1 MKVKIGPRMLAILWC
16 CIAMLSLTLLPL
28 LTSPAAAAPQSVTL
42 TLTSSTPSNLTAY
55 NYLLELTAS
64 APINGSITLYW
75 SINGYGS
82 YYNVTQ
88 ITNGHLI
95 RVFGAQS
102 SGNWTL
108 WYVWPGD
115 DQYAQSQSNYV
126 WLDGNPGNSSPSY
139 GSNTTLYVASAV
151 VAVIVIIALV
161 YLFMRSRG
169 TKK

>member
-1 MKVKIGPRMLAILWC
+1 MKFRIDPRMLAVLWC
-16 CIAMLSLTLLPL
+16 CIAMLSLILLPL
-28 LTSPAAAAPQSVTL
+28 LIAPAAAAPQTVTL
-42 TLTSSTPSNLTAY
+42 TLTSSTPGNLTAY

-75 SINGYGS
+75 TINGYGS
-82 YYNVTQ
+82 YYNVTH

-108 WYVWPGD
+108 WYVWSGNE
-115 DQYAQSQSNYV
+115 QYAQAQSNNV
-126 WLDGNPGNSSPSY
+126 WLQGNPGSSSPSY
-139 GSNTTLYVASAV
+139 SSNTTLYIAAAV

-161 YLFMRSRG
+161 YLYMRSRG